1 MKLYISPILLLI
13 CLSLSVVSP
22 SFSQPTAKDLDYEKA
37 LALYEKKAFDSS
49 IFFLKKSAS
58 IQLVNRDTTL
68 FLNRY
73 EDVFYILSQLDRQ
86 KEFLNE
92 ERKLLPYCIKKDTH
106 VALTLMNF
114 AGAYLND
121 YNYSKAEKNYKL
133 AMKYNTDLLN
143 KSAIYGGLG
152 YTKKEI
158 GDYTNA
164 LVYYRL
170 AEKISTALNRD
181 DLTAKFNFNI
191 GQIYERM
198 NLFREAKSEYLKA
211 LEKTNDDKIELLK
224 LNINLGT
231 LYLSDKLNDKIKAL
245 IYFNKSMK
253 IQKELTYFNHLDKI
267 YRHLGTYYV
276 ETNNFAKAKECL
288 TKSINEQ
295 NKQKDAIR
303 MALIFEV
310 FASLEAKQHNYEM
323 CLMYYDKCIS
333 LYRFKKDDIST
344 LRCINNKT
352 SILLLLSKYK
362 RNAFYDARLHSFL
375 ADSLIDLMRQEHTE
389 QGSKLFWREKTHSLY
404 ENALETCY
412 QLKDPKNAFYFMEKS
427 RAILLLDALKDL
439 DAKQVLSATQQSTEQ
454 DLRYRVIG
462 LQNKLESLAEKDKN
476 YNATYQQL
484 IDTKEKYNAFI
495 QSLEKTN
502 PAYYQLKY
510 NSKYLTL
517 SDLQN
522 KLKSTNQSFV
532 EYFVGDSA
540 VYVMAITATKVD
552 FKKLNLATYRNLVG
566 AFQTAVSQV
575 PQNSKQQFETFKYIA
590 NQLYAY
596 IFAPLHLPKGRIII
610 SQDNYFIPF
619 TALITDLKNTKYL
632 IEDYAFS
639 YAYSANVLFKKQD
652 ENWHFRHQLLGV
664 SPVDFSALGMNSL
677 PKSDETLKAI
687 EQNYFSGKVLLNEQA
702 TKQNFI
708 ENAPKYSL
716 LQLFTHGKA
725 DSTEAGSK
733 IYFYDKILKL
743 SELYQLPKLSAN
755 LVVLS
760 ACQTNLGKN
769 ATGEGIMSF
778 ARGFAYLNVP
788 STVSTLWSVDNEA
801 TYQITEAFYKFLD
814 EGFEKDIALQKAQL
828 AYLKNKQID
837 PYYWS
842 GMVLVGDAEKLQ
854 NWSWIYYTIVAS
866 FVLIITFLI
875 VRRKKLR

>member
-1 MKLYISPILLLI
+1 MAAHSVAAQNCTLSNTKINDSLFTIRNTIPIEKQVEAYKKFIKHIIKCKDTPDSLRALAYHRLGYAYFSDSFINSAFYYTTLGINLRKKILPKNHIDIGNSNFNLGLIQVEKTNYKQAINLFNEAIAIYNFNKSPFVIDCYAELCDIYKKLGDFQKATGYYHSGIKSAKNELEKVNLMINFVNVLKNEGRLNEAISTSIEVEKILKPNIGDTYIKRNYAINLNNRGNCYRMIHEYDKAIACYALAKKNYEDIDEKIEVDGRLAASYAEKGEVGRALKMLSGIQNSKIFYNDLYYHAAIIENKSGLLKQAITDFDKAIKIETKLKANSI
-13 CLSLSVVSP
+13 VH
-22 SFSQPTAKDLDYEKA
+22 PTIQQFKNCNDKTQLFEIIKQKA
-37 LALYEKKAFDSS
+37 LVEKK
-49 IFFLKKSAS
+49 IGEKEEKYLKKS
-58 IQLVNRDTTL
+58 
-68 FLNRY
+68 LNT
-73 EDVFYILSQLDRQ
+73 IL
-86 KEFLNE
+86 
-92 ERKLLPYCIKKDTH
+92 
-106 VALTLMNF
+106 
-114 AGAYLND
+114 
-121 YNYSKAEKNYKL
+121 
-133 AMKYNTDLLN
+133 
-143 KSAIYGGLG
+143 
-152 YTKKEI
+152 
-158 GDYTNA
+158 
-164 LVYYRL
+164 
-170 AEKISTALNRD
+170 
-181 DLTAKFNFNI
+181 
-191 GQIYERM
+191 
-198 NLFREAKSEYLKA
+198 
-211 LEKTNDDKIELLK
+211 
-224 LNINLGT
+224 
-231 LYLSDKLNDKIKAL
+231 
-245 IYFNKSMK
+245 
-253 IQKELTYFNHLDKI
+253 
-267 YRHLGTYYV
+267 
-276 ETNNFAKAKECL
+276 
-288 TKSINEQ
+288 
-295 NKQKDAIR
+295 
-303 MALIFEV
+303 
-310 FASLEAKQHNYEM
+310 
-323 CLMYYDKCIS
+323 
-333 LYRFKKDDIST
+333 
-344 LRCINNKT
+344 
-352 SILLLLSKYK
+352 
-362 RNAFYDARLHSFL
+362 L

-412 QLKDPKNAFYFMEKS
+412 QLKDAKNAFYFMEKS

-462 LQNKLESLAEKDKN
+462 LQNKLESLTEKDKN

-510 NSKYLTL
+510 NNKYLTL
-517 SDLQN
+517 NDLQN

-540 VYVMAITATKVD
+540 VYVMAITAKKVD

-575 PQNSKQQFETFKYIA
+575 PQNSKQQFEAFKYIS

-596 IFAPLHLPKGRIII
+596 IFAPLHLPKGRIVI

-619 TALITDLKNTKYL
+619 AALITDLKNTKYL

-652 ENWHFRHQLLGV
+652 KNWHFRHQLLGV

-687 EQNYFSGKVLLNEQA
+687 EQNYFSGKILVKEQA

-733 IYFYDKILKL
+733 IFFYDKILKL
-743 SELYQLPKLSAN
+743 SELYQLPKLSAD

-801 TYQITEAFYKFLD
+801 TYQITEAFYKFL
-814 EGFEKDIALQKAQL
+814 EKGFEKDIALQKAQL
-828 AYLKNKQID
+828 LYLKNNQID
-837 PYYWS
+837 PYFWS
-842 GMVLVGDAEKLQ
+842 GMVLVGDAQNLQ

-866 FVLIITFLI
+866 IVLIITFLT
-875 VRRKKLR
+875 VRRKN